1 MSVMW
6 VWVIMVGGAGESTA
20 VTVTPLWGPEHN
32 ANAVPTIKYIN
43 VSLDNTSAGEVHWKS
58 CSCLVF
64 GRWRQLQDWYDYSV
78 SLYTLEEYM
87 GVVTMHFGR
96 LPRFWHAHGKS
107 KSTFTVLSPG
117 CVSAWASL
125 TTESPGQVRSVPLV
139 TLRWHLP
146 LSRGP
151 VTSHVPVT
159 LCHGQ
164 FLISTEC
171 CCPNHCCCC
180 YCHND
185 QIATKESPARW
196 PARCKHNQIQ
206 SCFVLDSLILRY
218 CTSHWELG
226 IWDSVT
232 ISVQFNRLLLF
243 RHFIVFAGCILWL
256 GYCIAEYG
264 VLI

>member
-1 MSVMW
+1 MR

-78 SLYTLEEYM
+78 SLCTLGEYM
-87 GVVTMHFGR
+87 GVVTRHTGR
-96 LPRFWHAHGKS
+96 VSGCCHLSHWKRE
-107 KSTFTVLSPG
+107 STFTGVVTRMCLRLS
-117 CVSAWASL
+117 VSDYWVS
-125 TTESPGQVRSVPLV
+125 GQVRSVPLV
-139 TLRWHLP
+139 TLGWHLP

-218 CTSHWELG
+218 CTSDWELG